1 MGVPGYLVASSVVA
15 ILAQR
20 LIRTVCPKCKVR
32 FMPPDYLLKEAGITD
47 KMKESATFMKGKG
60 CNTCQKTGYKG
71 RIGIHEILMIDSKVR
86 ELIFANAST
95 TEIRRY
101 AISAGM
107 DTLYTDG
114 MKKVCRGITTI
125 EEVYR
130 VAKRTEQDTAEE

>member
-1 MGVPGYLVASSVVA
+1 
-15 ILAQR
+15 
-20 LIRTVCPKCKVR
+20 
-32 FMPPDYLLKEAGITD
+32 
-47 KMKESATFMKGKG
+47 MKENATFMKGKG

-86 ELIFANAST
+86 ELVFANAST

-130 VAKRTEQDTAEE
+130 VAKRTEQDAVET